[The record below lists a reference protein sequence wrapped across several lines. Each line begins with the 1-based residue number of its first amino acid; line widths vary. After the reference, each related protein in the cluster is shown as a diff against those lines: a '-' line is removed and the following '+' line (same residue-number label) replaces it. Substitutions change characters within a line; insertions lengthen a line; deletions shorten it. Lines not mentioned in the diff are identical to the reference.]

1 MNIALWVGVTL
12 AVVVLIKIGIV
23 YVIRRVLSESDES

>member
-12 AVVVLIKIGIV
+12 AIVILIKIGIV
-23 YVIRRVLSESDES
+23 YFVRRALSESDKP

>member
-23 YVIRRVLSESDES
+23 YVIRRALSESDES